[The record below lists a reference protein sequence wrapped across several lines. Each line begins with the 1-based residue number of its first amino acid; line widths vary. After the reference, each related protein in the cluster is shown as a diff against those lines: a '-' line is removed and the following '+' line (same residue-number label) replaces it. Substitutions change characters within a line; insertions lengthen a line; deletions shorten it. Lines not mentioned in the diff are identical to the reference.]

1 MSRLLLGEFRELNL
15 KLKSRKQRITEQGG
29 LQDSYTLEEAKI
41 QARKVKDV
49 EDAIETLGKI
59 IKQME
64 VR

>member
-15 KLKSRKQRITEQGG
+15 KLKFRKRRVTEQAG

-49 EDAIETLGKI
+49 EEAIETLGKI
-59 IKQME
+59 IKKVE
-64 VR
+64 GR

>member
-15 KLKSRKQRITEQGG
+15 KLKFRKQRITEQAG

-49 EDAIETLGKI
+49 EEAIETLGEI